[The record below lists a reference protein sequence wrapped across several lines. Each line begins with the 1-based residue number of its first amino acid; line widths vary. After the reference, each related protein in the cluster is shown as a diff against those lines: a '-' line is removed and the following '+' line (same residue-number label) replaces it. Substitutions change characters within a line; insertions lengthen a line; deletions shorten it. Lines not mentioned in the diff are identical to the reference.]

1 MSLQDKQ
8 QNEFSEEDINRF
20 EQLATQLHGEQNL
33 PMGLVGGVAAAII
46 GGVLWA
52 AITVATGW
60 QLGLVAVGIGFL
72 VGYAVS
78 YIGKGITP
86 IFGYMG
92 AGLALLGVVVG
103 KYLTMVAL
111 WANATDLGYIE
122 TFTTVPFDVIKELVI
137 RNFSPIDLLF
147 YGIAIYQGYK
157 LSFTDLTSGG

>member
-60 QLGLVAVGIGFL
+60 
-72 VGYAVS
+72 
-78 YIGKGITP
+78 
-86 IFGYMG
+86 
-92 AGLALLGVVVG
+92 
-103 KYLTMVAL
+103 
-111 WANATDLGYIE
+111 
-122 TFTTVPFDVIKELVI
+122 
-137 RNFSPIDLLF
+137 
-147 YGIAIYQGYK
+147 
-157 LSFTDLTSGG
+157 